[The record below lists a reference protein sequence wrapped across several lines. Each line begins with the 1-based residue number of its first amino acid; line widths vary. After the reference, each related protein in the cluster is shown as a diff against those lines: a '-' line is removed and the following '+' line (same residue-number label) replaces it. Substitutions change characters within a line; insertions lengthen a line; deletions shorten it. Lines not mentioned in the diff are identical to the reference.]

1 MGSYQHSKSEWA
13 LYRAEPRLLAGLYVT
28 REAAQRRAE
37 ELGPGYIIE
46 HVGAAAPGRAPVKRT
61 VPRERSAGTTDDI
74 LGSGLADL
82 PKFVA

>member
-1 MGSYQHSKSEWA
+1 MGSYQHSNPEWA
-13 LYRAEPRLLAGLYVT
+13 LYRAEPRLLAGLYFT
-28 REAAQRRAE
+28 QDAARCRAE

-46 HVGAAAPGRAPVKRT
+46 HVGAGSPGRSSAKRAP
-61 VPRERSAGTTDDI
+61 PCWPAAGGSDDT